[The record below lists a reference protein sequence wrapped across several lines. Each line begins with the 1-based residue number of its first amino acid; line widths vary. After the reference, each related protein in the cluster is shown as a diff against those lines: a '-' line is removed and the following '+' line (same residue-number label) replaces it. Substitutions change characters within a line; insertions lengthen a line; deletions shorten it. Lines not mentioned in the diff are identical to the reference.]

1 MTVPGNSTE
10 NHTVALY
17 AGGSKGHHR
26 ICGRTLYHRY
36 SGDRSAGTHHLALA
50 AYPDLGCTGGPYEV
64 ATTYGVHKEVLCV
77 GNEQSLRFA
86 KDVLSEIIEL
96 FPSHYIH
103 VGGDE
108 CPRDRWQQCPKCQ
121 ALIHNNGWKDTKEH
135 KAEDKLQSYF
145 MTEVERF
152 VNSKGRQI
160 IGWDEIL
167 EATSP
172 PMRPSCHGEVRKMVS
187 KRLKCN
193 MMSL

>member
-1 MTVPGNSTE
+1 M
-10 NHTVALY
+10 
-17 AGGSKGHHR
+17 
-26 ICGRTLYHRY
+26 
-36 SGDRSAGTHHLALA
+36 
-50 AYPDLGCTGGPYEV
+50 

-160 IGWDEIL
+160 IGWL
-167 EATSP
+167 